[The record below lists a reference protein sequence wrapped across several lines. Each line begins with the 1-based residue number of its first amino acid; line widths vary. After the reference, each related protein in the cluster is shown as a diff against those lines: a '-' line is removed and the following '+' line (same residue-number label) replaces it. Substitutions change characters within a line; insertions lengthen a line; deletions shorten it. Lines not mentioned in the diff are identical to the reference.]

1 MVYGSIAMKT
11 TALTEEEKGT
21 AESQPDNDKRE
32 INGFGSG
39 TCHKGLEPRDSRAKT
54 RRSVWRWKSWIE
66 DGQCTHP
73 LSRDYRYPRRHK
85 DRIECLQGDALG
97 GQTMTTTQQ

>member
-1 MVYGSIAMKT
+1 MVHGSIARKT

-32 INGFGSG
+32 INGFRSG
-39 TCHKGLEPRDSRAKT
+39 TCHKGLEPRDYRAKT
-54 RRSVWRWKSWIE
+54 RRA
-66 DGQCTHP
+66 GNCTHP

-85 DRIECLQGDALG
+85 DRIDAFRVLHALESW
-97 GQTMTTTQQ
+97 

>member
-1 MVYGSIAMKT
+1 MVHGSIARKI

-39 TCHKGLEPRDSRAKT
+39 TCLKRLELGDPVGDVK
-54 RRSVWRWKSWIE
+54 RWKLWIE

-97 GQTMTTTQQ
+97 GQTTTTTQQ

>member
-1 MVYGSIAMKT
+1 MVHGSIARKT

-32 INGFGSG
+32 INGFRSG

-54 RRSVWRWKSWIE
+54 RRAGNYGSRTDSAP
-66 DGQCTHP
+66 THSQETTGTRDAIKIV
-73 LSRDYRYPRRHK
+73 LSAFRVMH
-85 DRIECLQGDALG
+85 
-97 GQTMTTTQQ
+97 